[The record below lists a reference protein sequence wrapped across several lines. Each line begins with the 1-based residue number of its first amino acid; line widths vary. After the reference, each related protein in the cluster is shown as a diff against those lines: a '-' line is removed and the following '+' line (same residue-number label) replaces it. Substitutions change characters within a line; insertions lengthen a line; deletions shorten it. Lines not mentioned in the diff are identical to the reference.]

1 MGGAVAGTIG
11 TMKTLYIF
19 GAILLC
25 NVLAIAVA
33 GRGTKTALAGASAAL
48 AVYGV
53 VRILG

>member
-1 MGGAVAGTIG
+1 
-11 TMKTLYIF
+11 MKTLYIF

-25 NVLAIAVA
+25 NVLAIAVG

-48 AVYGV
+48 AAYGV

>member
-1 MGGAVAGTIG
+1 
-11 TMKTLYIF
+11 MKTLHIF

-33 GRGTKTALAGASAAL
+33 GRGTKTALAGVSAAL
-48 AVYGV
+48 AAYGL

>member
-1 MGGAVAGTIG
+1 MGA
-11 TMKTLYIF
+11 MKTLYLF

-25 NVLAIAVA
+25 NVLAIAVT